1 MSGREIASAF
11 REGIW
16 ALLMPIII
24 LGGIFGGIFTP
35 TEAAVVA
42 IIYAL
47 LVEAFVYKDLKWKD
61 IPELFVDASISTAA
75 IMVMVGIS
83 KASGYVIV
91 VSYLPQMLLNF
102 MQSVTGS
109 KIIVLIMLNI
119 LFLIIGMLMEA
130 NAAIIMMTP
139 LITPL
144 LATFGIDALQF
155 GIIMS
160 FNLCIGL
167 VTPPVG
173 LCALMTNQIAKA
185 SFSKTLKS
193 MLPYLCI
200 AILVLLLIT
209 YVPAI
214 TTWLPGVLD

>member
-1 MSGREIASAF
+1 
-11 REGIW
+11 
-16 ALLMPIII
+16 MPIII

-214 TTWLPGVLD
+214 TTWLPSVLD